1 MEDFLVDIEASE
13 YEVVINDTAKVG
25 GRLSG
30 SVEENPD
37 LNKDVKNMNR
47 EYIIR
52 GALVTSYYE
61 PDLRRIETRRYIFDD
76 IEVEKEEFGSLN
88 DEIIYH
94 FIANGFRVK
103 YQMSQTPE
111 EYEKLMNG

>member
-1 MEDFLVDIEASE
+1 MEDFLVDIDANE
-13 YEVVINDTAKVG
+13 YEIVINSDAKVG

-37 LNKDVKNMNR
+37 LNKDLKNMNR

-52 GALVTSYYE
+52 GILATAYYE
-61 PDLRRIETRRYIFDD
+61 PDLKRIETKRYIFDD
-76 IEVEKEEFGSLN
+76 IEVEKEEFGSMN

-103 YQMSQTPE
+103 YQMAQSPE
-111 EYEKLMNG
+111 EYGQLMNG